1 VKNTSENTRKPVY
14 ATIAAGDTLSR
25 FRTTGLDWNPDKH
38 VSIVKEVVPQVT
50 FIVLGSA
57 GG

>member
-1 VKNTSENTRKPVY
+1 MPVY

-25 FRTTGLDWNPDKH
+25 FRPTWTTGLDWNPDKH
-38 VSIVKEVVPQVT
+38 VSIVREVVPQVT